1 MTDIYIISGFLGA
14 GKTTLIQKMLKEEL
28 HDKQV
33 VLIENDF
40 GDISVD
46 AALLDDGNIQV
57 KEMNAGCICC
67 SLSGDFAKAMQDLL
81 IQFHPDIILIEPS
94 GVGKLSDI
102 TKVCTSPKICSLA
115 KIKKTITVADVK
127 RCAIY
132 LENFGEF
139 FEDQIT
145 NAETILLSRTE
156 DFPVKV
162 TSAQRLISS
171 LNPHAKILS
180 DSWKTL
186 NTSRILALEQNHKF
200 KKSEKDN
207 PGKRRQCSHASE
219 QRCVPESQ
227 HSDDCHTDENGQV
240 SCCCASRHMA
250 EDVFDTV
257 TIHTTRVFNTFDLQ
271 RRIWRME
278 KKAAGTVLR
287 AKGIVRTAGGYVNV
301 QYVPG
306 SVQLK
311 ECSSGGSTICIIGRG
326 LNQQELAGLFDGN

>member
-67 SLSGDFAKAMQDLL
+67 SLSGDFATAMHDLL

-115 KIKKTITVADVK
+115 KIKQTITVADVK

-145 NAETILLSRTE
+145 NADTILLSRTE
-156 DFPVKV
+156 DFPGKV
-162 TSAQRLISS
+162 RSAQRLVSS
-171 LNPHAKILS
+171 LNPHAKILT

-186 NTSRILALEQNHKF
+186 NTSRILELEQNNKF
-200 KKSEKDN
+200 KKSEPENLEKC
-207 PGKRRQCSHASE
+207 QCSHASE
-219 QRCVPESQ
+219 QKCIPESL
-227 HSDDCHTDENGQV
+227 HIGNCHTDEYGQV
-240 SCCCASRHMA
+240 SCGCASHHMA

-257 TIHTTRVFNTFDLQ
+257 TIHTTRAFNTSDLQ
-271 RRIWRME
+271 RRLWQME

-287 AKGIVRTAGGYVNV
+287 AKGIVRTAGGYLNV

-311 ECSSGGSTICIIGRG
+311 ECSSSGSMICIIGRG
-326 LNQQELAGLFDGN
+326 LNQQELAVLFDGN